1 MYRSSLHR
9 SAAGFVSIVLK
20 FTEDVYTWFIQSY
33 ISTTLKLN
41 FLWKQEG
48 IGVRGR
54 LTSPYRHHIPNIYYK
69 VVLKSMQ
76 IFDLRRGSNP
86 QPSDVRSDALPIALL
101 RPEALSRVREF

>member
-1 MYRSSLHR
+1 MCVSSNPTL
-9 SAAGFVSIVLK
+9 S
-20 FTEDVYTWFIQSY
+20 FIQSY

-101 RPEALSRVREF
+101 RPEALSRFREF